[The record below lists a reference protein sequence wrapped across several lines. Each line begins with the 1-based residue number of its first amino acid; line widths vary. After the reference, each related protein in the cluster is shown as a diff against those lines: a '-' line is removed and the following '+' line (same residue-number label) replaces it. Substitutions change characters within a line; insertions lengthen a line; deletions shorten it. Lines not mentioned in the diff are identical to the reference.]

1 LNLFIVLHSDSLDLT
16 FLNDLQE
23 TEHGLAIRNSNLSC
37 LNCTTWALPLNRTI
51 AKGWSKSVYWLT
63 PSTVIKRPNIDGQTF
78 QNCFHANFGK
88 EDWNVRCRLGLLRG
102 FLNEIRMLLQL
113 QNNPNVIKMISYCIP
128 PNPLRNLEQ
137 VSIVTEKGDP
147 LDTLA
152 LLQLT
157 SSQRERILH
166 SLLLFFNGTRTLR
179 LHDFRRQQIVTVDGH
194 PKIVDFD
201 EAYFVGKDADFK
213 NYYANIRRKL
223 ISELLVNYTDTGL
236 TTSING

>member
-1 LNLFIVLHSDSLDLT
+1 
-16 FLNDLQE
+16 
-23 TEHGLAIRNSNLSC
+23 
-37 LNCTTWALPLNRTI
+37 
-51 AKGWSKSVYWLT
+51 
-63 PSTVIKRPNIDGQTF
+63 
-78 QNCFHANFGK
+78 
-88 EDWNVRCRLGLLRG
+88 
-102 FLNEIRMLLQL
+102 MLLQL
-113 QNNPNVIKMISYCIP
+113 QNNPSVIKMISYCIP

-137 VSIVTEKGDP
+137 VSIVTEKGNP

-166 SLLLFFNGTRTLR
+166 SLLLFFNGTPTLR

-201 EAYFVGKDADFK
+201 EAYFVGEDADFK